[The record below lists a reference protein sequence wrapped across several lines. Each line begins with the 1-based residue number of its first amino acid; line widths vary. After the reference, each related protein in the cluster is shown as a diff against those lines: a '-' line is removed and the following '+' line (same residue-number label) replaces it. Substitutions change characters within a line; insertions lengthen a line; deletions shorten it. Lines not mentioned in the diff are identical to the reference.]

1 MAVERGVG
9 GGGVRRG
16 PIGVQSGQMM
26 LGERYEE
33 YFLIILLRVV
43 SPGVRAMY
51 SRALE
56 LGYVGRRIFIS

>member
-1 MAVERGVG
+1 
-9 GGGVRRG
+9 
-16 PIGVQSGQMM
+16 MM